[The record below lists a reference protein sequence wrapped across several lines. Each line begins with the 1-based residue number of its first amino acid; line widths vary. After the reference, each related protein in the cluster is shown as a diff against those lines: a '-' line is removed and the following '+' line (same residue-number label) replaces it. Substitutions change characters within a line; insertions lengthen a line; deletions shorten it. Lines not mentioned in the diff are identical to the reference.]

1 LAKAE
6 AGPNDNKG
14 KAVVHKETAMTGHE
28 QDIAEF
34 VRHELLHGRKIALT
48 DDTDL
53 LSAGIVD
60 SLGILRLVAF
70 IEERFGVKVPDED
83 VVFENFQSIRA
94 MAGYVTERQG
104 A

>member
-1 LAKAE
+1 
-6 AGPNDNKG
+6 
-14 KAVVHKETAMTGHE
+14 MTEHE
-28 QDIAEF
+28 NALAEF
-34 VRHELLHGRKIALT
+34 VRNELLHGRKVALT
-48 DDTDL
+48 SDADL

-83 VVFENFQSIRA
+83 VVFENFQSLQA
-94 MAGYVTERQG
+94 MATYVSARTS

>member
-1 LAKAE
+1 
-6 AGPNDNKG
+6 
-14 KAVVHKETAMTGHE
+14 MTEHE
-28 QDIAEF
+28 NALAEF
-34 VRHELLHGRKIALT
+34 VRNELLHGRKVALT
-48 DDTDL
+48 SDADL

-83 VVFENFQSIRA
+83 VVFENFQSLQA
-94 MAGYVTERQG
+94 MANYVSAKTS